1 MSAVENVEARI
12 ARLQQSLDAKCT
24 ELYALQTRQRYNP
37 NSGVDEDIVTGRSV
51 AMLEVKVV
59 GGRNMLYKAGFLAGM
74 AGWLLRN
81 FVHAP
86 MRGCYELRCGLWC
99 D

>member
-24 ELYALQTRQRYNP
+24 ELHALQTRQRYNP

-59 GGRNMLYKAGFLAGM
+59 GGRNMLYKSGFLAGM
-74 AGWLLRN
+74 AGYSRIMLFLRS
-81 FVHAP
+81 VLTAVL
-86 MRGCYELRCGLWC
+86 CCE
-99 D
+99 